1 MSFRARDPEPDA
13 DRGPVP
19 PAGAVPEPV
28 RRAIDR
34 VASWMQAELGLIMS
48 GVRAMTRDV
57 NGMVAEV
64 KDVFAALSTRLAA
77 IETRLAQTSL
87 TQLPEGDSAAPPPA
101 SPSRCRRRAHR
112 RRRGGGRCRG
122 LSRDH

>member
-1 MSFRARDPEPDA
+1 VNFRARDPESDP
-13 DRGPVP
+13 DRGPAP

-57 NGMVAEV
+57 NGMVTEV
-64 KDVFAALSTRLAA
+64 KDVFAALSTRLSV
-77 IETRLAQTSL
+77 IETRLAQL
-87 TQLPEGDSAAPPPA
+87 TPAPMSDGEPAAPPSNA
-101 SPSRCRRRAHR
+101 PSRCRRRAR
-112 RRRGGGRCRG
+112 RRRRSGGPCRG
-122 LSRDH
+122 FSRDH